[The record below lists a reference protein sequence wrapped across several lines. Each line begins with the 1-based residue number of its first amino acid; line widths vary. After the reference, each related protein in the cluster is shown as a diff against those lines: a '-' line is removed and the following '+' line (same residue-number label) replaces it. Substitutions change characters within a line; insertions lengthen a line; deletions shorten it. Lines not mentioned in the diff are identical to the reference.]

1 MFQFLFYGVIAAL
14 LVLAII
20 EVYLRVRYRDLLWMQ
35 VYPQVYVPD
44 DELGYRYLP
53 NAEGEIR
60 IPGIHRRFRTNNRGF
75 HARDFVRAKP
85 PGTYRIAVV
94 GPSNSTGIWSHGKGK
109 NFSEMLE
116 DLFRSAGHQVEVMNF
131 GIDGRFRAVHEL
143 RLIETEVADYDPDQV
158 LLDVEIPFVYGSF
171 RRAVYKGYVMIYD
184 SETELSRQWCEAMID
199 SAARQR
205 FLIPVYYASF
215 IVRAAVR
222 FYTNRSSSFRA
233 ARLRTFV
240 ENRVQAPDISLLPYS
255 LKKSVEALQAVRD
268 KLAER
273 GGELTIFQCSGNPYY
288 REVTAKYGLSY
299 LELDV
304 PPVPR
309 YVHDRDGHY
318 SHAGHVEV
326 ARQLFEQ
333 LSKRQAVQM
342 KGRERVAV
350 ASASGAPAGDE
361 LPSHA
366 THVR

>member
-1 MFQFLFYGVIAAL
+1 MFQFFFYGVIVAL
-14 LVLAII
+14 LVLAVI
-20 EVYLRVRYRDLLWMQ
+20 EIYLRIKYRDLLWIQ

-75 HARDFVRAKP
+75 HARDFVRTKA
-85 PGTYRIAVV
+85 PGTCRIAVV
-94 GPSNSTGIWSHGKGK
+94 GPSNATGIWCHGKGK
-109 NFSEMLE
+109 NFCELLE
-116 DLFRSAGHQVEVMNF
+116 DLCRAAGHQVEVMNF
-131 GIDGRFRAVHEL
+131 GIDGRFRSVQEL
-143 RLIETEVADYDPDQV
+143 RLIETEVADYEPDQI
-158 LLDVEIPFVYGSF
+158 LLDVELPFVNGSF
-171 RRAVYKGYVMIYD
+171 RRDVYKGYVIIYN

-199 SAARQR
+199 SATEQK
-205 FLIPVYYASF
+205 FLIPLYYASF

-222 FYTNRSSSFRA
+222 YYMNRINSFRS

-240 ENRVQAPDISLLPYS
+240 ENRIQAPDLSLLPYS

-273 GGELTIFQCSGNPYY
+273 GAELTIFQCSANPYY

-304 PPVPR
+304 LPVTK
-309 YVHDRDGHY
+309 YVHDRDGHFSY
-318 SHAGHVEV
+318 EGHVEV

-333 LSKRQAVQM
+333 LTKRQAFQP
-342 KGRERVAV
+342 KGQEPVA
-350 ASASGAPAGDE
+350 ASHQSGAQAENKLAPGAAYV
-361 LPSHA
+361 S
-366 THVR
+366 

>member
-1 MFQFLFYGVIAAL
+1 MFQIFFYGVIAAL
-14 LVLAII
+14 LGLAAV
-20 EVYLRVRYRDLLWMQ
+20 EVYLRIKYRNLLWIQ
-35 VYPQVYVPD
+35 VYPQVYIPD

-75 HARDFVRAKP
+75 HARDFVRAKA

-94 GPSNSTGIWSHGKGK
+94 GPSNSTGIWSHGDGK
-109 NFSEMLE
+109 NFSELLE
-116 DLFRSAGHQVEVMNF
+116 DLFRSAGRRVEVMNF

-143 RLIETEVADYDPDQV
+143 RLVETEVADYEPDQI
-158 LLDVEIPFVYGSF
+158 LLDVELPFVYGSF
-171 RRAVYKGYVMIYD
+171 RRAVYKGYVMIYN
-184 SETELSRQWCEAMID
+184 SETEFSRQWCEAMID

-205 FLIPVYYASF
+205 FLIPVYYASY

-222 FYTNRSSSFRA
+222 YYMNRSNGFRA

-273 GGELTIFQCSGNPYY
+273 GGELTIFQCSANPYY

-318 SHAGHVEV
+318 SYAGHAEV
-326 ARQLFEQ
+326 AKQLFEQ
-333 LSKRQAVQM
+333 LNKRQAFEAQ
-342 KGRERVAV
+342 GQEPVAAV
-350 ASASGAPAGDE
+350 DPGGAQAGDQ
-361 LPSHA
+361 LPSYA
-366 THVR
+366 SPVS